1 MDVMASLGH
10 LWLPIV
16 LSAVVVFFASFL
28 LHMVLT
34 YHRSDYRG
42 FSNEDAVRA
51 VINSARA
58 GPGQYSIPY
67 CANPKDLKSPEMKQK
82 FLEGPVGLFAIRPSG
97 QMSMGPM
104 LASWFVYLLV
114 ISFFTAYVLSR
125 TIPSGRPYLVVF
137 RTAGTVAWMGYAG
150 AELSN
155 SIWRSQP
162 WTVTW
167 KNVFDGLI
175 YGLLTAGV
183 FGWLWP
189 R

>member
-1 MDVMASLGH
+1 MNAMVSLGH
-10 LWLPIV
+10 LWLPIL

-34 YHRSDYRG
+34 YHRADYRG
-42 FSNEDAVRA
+42 LSNEDAVRA
-51 VINSARA
+51 AITAGGA
-58 GPGQYSIPY
+58 GPGQYAVPY
-67 CANPKDLKSPEMKQK
+67 CANPKEMQSPEMKQK
-82 FLEGPVGLFAIRPSG
+82 FMEGPVGVFAIRASG

-104 LASWFVYLLV
+104 LGGWFIYLLG

-125 TIPSGRPYLVVF
+125 TMPLGTPYLVVF

-150 AELSN
+150 AEIAN
-155 SIWRSQP
+155 SIWRAQP
-162 WTVTW
+162 WAVTW

-175 YGLLTAGV
+175 YGLLAAGV

>member
-1 MDVMASLGH
+1 MNALVSLGH
-10 LWLPIV
+10 LWLPIL
-16 LSAVVVFFASFL
+16 LSAVVVFIASSV
-28 LHMVLT
+28 LHMVLK
-34 YHRSDYRG
+34 YHQGDYKG
-42 FSNEDAVRA
+42 LSNEDAVRA
-51 VINSARA
+51 AINAGHA
-58 GPGQYSIPY
+58 GPGQYMIPY
-67 CANPKDLKSPEMKQK
+67 CANPKEFATPAMSQK
-82 FLEGPVGLFAIRPSG
+82 LMEGPVAVCAIRANG
-97 QMSMGPM
+97 QVRMGPM
-104 LASWFVYLLV
+104 LGAWFVFVLV

-125 TIPSGRPYLVVF
+125 TMPLGTPYLEVF

-150 AELSN
+150 AEITN
-155 SIWRSQP
+155 SIWRYQP